1 MRGRRV
7 IPDMYQ
13 RDVGLQGSVHIPVLD
28 RFMDLY
34 IYACW
39 MHEHTVKMG
48 NRMAEWKKSQILNIP
63 SVPKQ

>member
-7 IPDMYQ
+7 VPDLYQ

-48 NRMAEWKKSQILNIP
+48 NRMAELKEKEPNS
-63 SVPKQ
+63 